1 MKALAIAVGLCVAS
15 AGAAFA
21 LEGTTKPSQHF
32 KALAQVQ
39 KPTQLTE
46 GQLDK
51 IEGQAT
57 LANANALPPLN
68 PGTSNAVQQI
78 PREVFLAHV
87 AGQWFGRAAGN

>member
-57 LANANALPPLN
+57 LANANA
-68 PGTSNAVQQI
+68 
-78 PREVFLAHV
+78 
-87 AGQWFGRAAGN
+87 RAAPEPGHVQCCPANSARGVLGTRSRSMVW